1 MSLPRRE
8 RKKKISEM
16 APTIRIFAVLFVTI
30 CLINAFS
37 LDMLSYDSFMR
48 KVAIQFVLIL
58 IGIYLSIFW
67 LEKIRGKVAGEEPA
81 FFDCFTLMAS
91 ISMLSVVLLV
101 PGGLDGSFKIL
112 FLPTILFYTV
122 RFGLSWGLAASGMA
136 TFTLTIAN
144 VVAFTQHK
152 PLNLELDL
160 IHIGVFF
167 LTSWLVGSM
176 VDMER
181 AISDRLSL
189 EVHRDDLTGLFN
201 YRYLKE
207 ELKRKIDEEK
217 KYPFALIM
225 MGIDSFKYYNE
236 AYGYEAGN
244 RLLAEAADIAAETV
258 NDLGKIFRYSGDEF
272 AIIVEDDDRDRAL
285 TLAETLR
292 QSIKNVS
299 VPSRN
304 SYYEYDPSVSLGLA
318 FYPVDAATGEELL
331 AKAGQALYKAKE
343 ISGNKVEAYHS
354 VLECLRARLD
364 GYEIEAFNKLDAFL
378 AIINAKDRYTYG
390 HSERVLIYASII
402 ASLIGM
408 PLQAKKNLQY
418 GAYLHDIGKLE
429 IDRAIL
435 NKPGKLD
442 ENEWAVMKKHPIWGA
457 DIARQI
463 RSLTPAVPAI
473 LFHHERYDGSGYPF
487 KLVRK
492 DIPLEG
498 RIMALADS
506 FDAMTVERP
515 YRKAQ
520 PHREAIREITRN
532 RKTQFDPDLADVFAD
547 FLLQY
552 QSVDELLTP
561 EMRTEYLL

>member
-1 MSLPRRE
+1 
-8 RKKKISEM
+8 M
-16 APTIRIFAVLFVTI
+16 AKSNTVNPFYLDYITLTSSFAFITI
-30 CLINAFS
+30 
-37 LDMLSYDSFMR
+37 
-48 KVAIQFVLIL
+48 
-58 IGIYLSIFW
+58 IYFIT
-67 LEKIRGKVAGEEPA
+67 GGA
-81 FFDCFTLMAS
+81 AS
-91 ISMLSVVLLV
+91 VY
-101 PGGLDGSFKIL
+101 KIL
-112 FLPTILFYTV
+112 FLPMVLFYTI
-122 RFGLSWGLAASGMA
+122 RFGQMWGMAASGMA

-201 YRYLKE
+201 RRYLRE

>member
-16 APTIRIFAVLFVTI
+16 APTIRIFAVLLVAI

-37 LDMLSYDSFMR
+37 LDILSYGSFMK
-48 KVAIQFVLIL
+48 KVAIQFGLIL

-67 LEKIRGKVAGEEPA
+67 LEELRGKVAGEGPA
-81 FFDCFTLMAS
+81 FFDCLTLVTS
-91 ISMLSVVLLV
+91 ISVLSVALLV
-101 PGGLDGSFKIL
+101 PGGPDSSFKIL
-112 FLPTILFYTV
+112 FLPTILFYTI
-122 RFGLSWGLAASGMA
+122 RFGLNWGLAASGLA
-136 TFTLTIAN
+136 AFSLTTADVIAF
-144 VVAFTQHK
+144 VQHR

-189 EVHRDDLTGLFN
+189 EVNRDDLTGLFN
-201 YRYLKE
+201 RRYLKE
-207 ELKRKIDEEK
+207 ELKRKIGEEN

-225 MGIDSFKYYNE
+225 MGIDSFRYYNE
-236 AYGYEAGN
+236 AYGYEAGD
-244 RLLAEAADIAAETV
+244 RLLIEAADITTETI
-258 NDLGKIFRYSGDEF
+258 NDLGKVFRYSGDEF